1 MITVLAR
8 PMASF
13 LQPRAEVEMV
23 NASGTL
29 RVSIEHK
36 YPMLLF
42 LIEVVFLAGA
52 IFWGW
57 DQQWWGLPNGSAV
70 GGALLVIN
78 LIALGYHLTGSE
90 VVEFNDRQ
98 IVRSRTNLG
107 WQRTSE
113 YELEKC
119 SRLTWRNYFGKP
131 GFFRC
136 HYGWRTF
143 SFGKYLSQEQ
153 ADHLLAR
160 LQSTLPNVANRLLAT
175 FSSPATS
182 SLHR

>member
-1 MITVLAR
+1 M
-8 PMASF
+8 PPF
-13 LQPRAEVEMV
+13 LQLRAEVDMV

-36 YPMLLF
+36 YPTLLF
-42 LIEVVFLAGA
+42 LMEAVFIAGA

-57 DQQWWGLPNGSAV
+57 DQQWWGLPGGSALA
-70 GGALLVIN
+70 GAFLVIN
-78 LIALGYHLTGSE
+78 IIGLGYNLTGAE
-90 VVEFNDRQ
+90 VVEFSERQ

-107 WQRTSE
+107 WQRNSE

-119 SRLTWRNYFGKP
+119 SRLQWRKDFGKP

-136 HYGWRTF
+136 HFGWRTF

-153 ADHLLAR
+153 ADQLVAR
-160 LQSTLPNVANRLLAT
+160 LESTLPNVANHLLGT
-175 FSSPATS
+175 FPSPPPPA
-182 SLHR
+182 LHIAKK

>member
-1 MITVLAR
+1 
-8 PMASF
+8 
-13 LQPRAEVEMV
+13 MV
-23 NASGTL
+23 NASGAF

-36 YPMLLF
+36 YPMVLF
-42 LIEVVFLAGA
+42 LIDAVFIAGA

-57 DQQWWGLPNGSAV
+57 DRQWWGLPGGSAV
-70 GGALLVIN
+70 GVALLVLNVIV
-78 LIALGYHLTGSE
+78 IGYHMTGSE
-90 VVEFNDRQ
+90 IIEFNDRQ

-107 WQRTSE
+107 WQRSSE

-119 SRLTWRNYFGKP
+119 SRLKWRKDFGKP

-160 LQSTLPNVANRLLAT
+160 LESTLPNVANHLLAT
-175 FSSPATS
+175 SPPPPPPA
-182 SLHR
+182 LHIAKK